1 VSNAHLPFV
10 CTEHRGGSE
19 MEQIQSSDG
28 TAIAVERSGTGPP
41 LVLVHGVGS
50 SHTVWA
56 AVVPLLGAHA
66 TVYALDRRGHGQ
78 SGDGPTYALEREA
91 EDLLA
96 VLTWID
102 APATLL
108 GWSFGGRCAL
118 AAALRTPR
126 LGKLIVYEPTVR
138 AVLDPPLFA
147 RIDAFIATGARE
159 QAIIALLRGVTGMPQ
174 AEIERRQ
181 GLPDWPEW
189 VATAPYTVREW
200 RAAHAAPFDVASATA
215 IAAPTLV
222 LVGGESPP
230 PVKERAQTL
239 AASLPHGHLS
249 ELSGQGH
256 WAPQAAP
263 ELFAAAVLS
272 FLTIPA

>member
-1 VSNAHLPFV
+1 
-10 CTEHRGGSE
+10 
-19 MEQIQSSDG
+19 MEQIQSTDG
-28 TAIAVERSGTGPP
+28 TAIAVERTGTGPP

-50 SHTVWA
+50 SHTVWD
-56 AVVPLLGAHA
+56 AVVPLLQEQA
-66 TVYALDRRGHGQ
+66 TVYALDRRGHGA

-91 EDLLA
+91 EDLRA
-96 VLTWID
+96 VLAWIG

-118 AAALRTPR
+118 AAAVRMPQ
-126 LGKLIVYEPTVR
+126 LGKLIVYEPSVR
-138 AVLDPPLFA
+138 ALLDPSLFE
-147 RIDAFIATGARE
+147 RIDAFIAAGARE
-159 QAIIALLRGVTGMPQ
+159 QAIIALLRGVTGMAP

-181 GLPDWPEW
+181 GLADWPEW
-189 VATAPYTVREW
+189 VATVPFTVREW

-222 LVGGESPP
+222 LVGGESPT
-230 PVKERAQTL
+230 PVKERMQTL
-239 AASLPHGHLS
+239 ATSLAHGRLG

-263 ELFAAAVLS
+263 ELFAAAVRT
-272 FLTIPA
+272 FLAAPA